1 MKPVALVV
9 ESEFYPPD
17 SLRKLAEKTTVI
29 TSKAITQEQ
38 LRIELLQTD
47 AEILL
52 CGLGIT
58 INQSLLDMV
67 ANIKFLV
74 SPATGT
80 NHLDINYLESR
91 NIKVIH
97 LGQFTDQI
105 SNVFSTAE
113 LTWSLLLAVVRK
125 IIPAQTSVTLGNFDR
140 GPFLGIDL
148 SGRTLGIIGFGR
160 LGRRV
165 ADYGL
170 AFGMRV
176 IVCDT
181 DEAKISKL
189 QGGVT
194 AKNLDELLEMS
205 DVVTV
210 HAPLNSKTEG
220 LLDRAKILKIKP
232 GAVLINTSRGELVDE
247 VSIVEAL
254 KTGKLY
260 GFGTDVLVGENAE
273 NFSATDS
280 PLVKA
285 ALQNLNVVVTP
296 HIGGWTKDAVS
307 TTRSLVVD
315 ELLRQL

>member
-17 SLRKLAEKTTVI
+17 SLQKLAEKTTII

-38 LRIELLQTD
+38 LRSELLQND
-47 AEILL
+47 AEILF
-52 CGLGIT
+52 CGLGIS

-67 ANIKFLV
+67 ANIKYLV

-125 IIPAQTSVTLGNFDR
+125 IVPAQSSVTLGNFDR
-140 GPFLGIDL
+140 RPFLGIDL

-176 IVCDT
+176 VVCDT

-220 LLDRAKILKIKP
+220 LLDRAKISKIKS

-260 GFGTDVLVGENAE
+260 GVGTDVLVGENAE
-273 NFSATDS
+273 NFSANDS

-296 HIGGWTKDAVS
+296 HIGGWAKDAVS

-315 ELLRQL
+315 ELLRKL